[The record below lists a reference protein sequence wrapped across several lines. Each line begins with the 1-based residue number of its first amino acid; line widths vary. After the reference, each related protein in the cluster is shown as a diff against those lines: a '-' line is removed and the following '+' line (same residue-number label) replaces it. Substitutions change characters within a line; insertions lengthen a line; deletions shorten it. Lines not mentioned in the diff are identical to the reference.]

1 MLKIL
6 QIGPHGSG
14 YYPSVYVFCQTTG
27 CNGAAINIS
36 ESHVYC
42 LTSTPGWLEWGPSL
56 CGACHV
62 PVLGQLHRSS
72 SCRVLLHQKE
82 TGWLDG
88 WMKGCLGMYV
98 LLDEWFGWVLGWMV
112 ETQGSCMQ
120 SSTWSKRYNC
130 SQLLAQLLLV
140 NCSKSI
146 FCLCAATCFVRSQK
160 KPDWRSDQISKFYF
174 RRMQT
179 TRRGWTC
186 SFLGPGGSEISW
198 IAYTVVAKY
207 KPRYLA
213 GSIYLRSCQKCG

>member
-98 LLDEWFGWVLGWMV
+98 LLDECFV
-112 ETQGSCMQ
+112 EKDGCLDG
-120 SSTWSKRYNC
+120 WSKHSGHACRV
-130 SQLLAQLLLV
+130 LLD
-140 NCSKSI
+140 
-146 FCLCAATCFVRSQK
+146 QK
-160 KPDWRSDQISKFYF
+160 D
-174 RRMQT
+174 T
-179 TRRGWTC
+179 T
-186 SFLGPGGSEISW
+186 
-198 IAYTVVAKY
+198 VHN
-207 KPRYLA
+207 
-213 GSIYLRSCQKCG
+213 YLRNCFS